1 MHFKKIFNK
10 FFIILSFFT
19 FFSGCQLQ
27 EPYQN
32 HGILFLENRSNKL
45 IIDKSNTNDILNIL
59 GQPHSKSVNNLNQWI
74 YIERTLT
81 KGKLHKLGQNVLKT
95 NNVLV
100 LSFDKYG
107 VLEEKKLI
115 TKNNLNEIEF
125 SKDDTE
131 NDLAQKSF
139 IQKFLNS
146 VRTRMYSNS
155 RNR

>member
-1 MHFKKIFNK
+1 MFFKFKNHKILI
-10 FFIILSFFT
+10 FFFLILYN
-19 FFSGCQLQ
+19 CQLQ
-27 EPYQN
+27 EPNNN

-45 IIDKSNTNDILNIL
+45 IINKTNANDVINIL
-59 GQPHSKSVNNLNQWI
+59 GQPHSKSVDNVNQWI
-74 YIERTLT
+74 YIERTLS

-95 NNVLV
+95 SNVLL
-100 LSFDKYG
+100 LSFNKYG

-115 TKNNLNEIEF
+115 NKSNLNDVEF

-131 NDLAQKSF
+131 NNLAQKSF

-155 RNR
+155 KNK

>member
-1 MHFKKIFNK
+1 MFIRSKYHKILL
-10 FFIILSFFT
+10 FFFLILYS
-19 FFSGCQLQ
+19 CQLQ
-27 EPYQN
+27 DPNNN

>member
-1 MHFKKIFNK
+1 MFINFKNH
-10 FFIILSFFT
+10 IILLFF
-19 FFSGCQLQ
+19 FLILYNCQLQ
-27 EPYQN
+27 EPNNN

-45 IIDKSNTNDILNIL
+45 IINKSNTNDVLNIF
-59 GQPHSKSVNNLNQWI
+59 GEPHSKSVNNINDWI

-95 NNVLV
+95 SNVLL

-107 VLEEKKLI
+107 VLKAKKLI
-115 TKNNLNEIEF
+115 NKDNLNEIKF

-131 NDLAQKSF
+131 NNLSQKSF

-146 VRTRMYSNS
+146 VKTRMYSNTK
-155 RNR
+155 NK

>member
-1 MHFKKIFNK
+1 MFVRSKYHKILL
-10 FFIILSFFT
+10 FFFLILYN
-19 FFSGCQLQ
+19 CQLQ
-27 EPYQN
+27 EPNNN

-45 IIDKSNTNDILNIL
+45 IINKTNANDVINIL
-59 GQPHSKSVNNLNQWI
+59 GQPHSKSVDNVNQWI
-74 YIERTLT
+74 YIERTLS

-95 NNVLV
+95 SNVLL
-100 LSFDKYG
+100 LSFNKYG

-115 TKNNLNEIEF
+115 NKSNLNDVEF

-131 NDLAQKSF
+131 NNLAQKSF

-155 RNR
+155 KNK

>member
-1 MHFKKIFNK
+1 MFFKFKNHKILI
-10 FFIILSFFT
+10 FFFLILYN
-19 FFSGCQLQ
+19 CQLQ
-27 EPYQN
+27 EPNNN

-45 IIDKSNTNDILNIL
+45 IINKTNANDVINIL
-59 GQPHSKSVNNLNQWI
+59 GQPHSKSVDNVNQWI
-74 YIERTLT
+74 YIERTLS

-95 NNVLV
+95 SNVLL
-100 LSFDKYG
+100 LSFNKYG

-115 TKNNLNEIEF
+115 NKSNLNDVEI

-131 NDLAQKSF
+131 NNLAQKSF

-155 RNR
+155 KNK